1 MIARLRR
8 KLAWQFT
15 LIVFSLM
22 MVSGAIF
29 LAVDFVSLRSALDG
43 RLESEATRIAAKL
56 VAPGNG
62 RDDAA
67 GERDDAAGERD
78 VLRGGGDSSRLVDA
92 GGQTLVAGELFSR
105 VSVPFSS
112 RRFTTVAIENRYLR
126 IHTLPVEYRGA
137 PAYLQVAGQERLAWH
152 DVPQQ
157 AGLFALVCLVVSG
170 LTFVLGLFFARRS
183 LRPAEDTMDRLEQF
197 THDASHELRTPLT
210 AVRSSL
216 DTALKTGDYEAG
228 IQEARRELDRGTLL
242 VDRLLDLARLDAAA
256 LELDQVD
263 MSQVVAD
270 AVKRQRDLAAA
281 AGVTVAYESARSVTL
296 QGDEALIAQLVG
308 NLLRNAVKFNHQGG
322 SVRLVL
328 ERTGLNISD
337 TGVGMSPAQV
347 ARVFERFYQT
357 DASRAVRGFGLGLPI
372 ARRIAELH
380 GWSLRITSEV
390 GVGTTAEIGF

>member
-1 MIARLRR
+1 
-8 KLAWQFT
+8 
-15 LIVFSLM
+15 
-22 MVSGAIF
+22 
-29 LAVDFVSLRSALDG
+29 
-43 RLESEATRIAAKL
+43 
-56 VAPGNG
+56 
-62 RDDAA
+62 
-67 GERDDAAGERD
+67 
-78 VLRGGGDSSRLVDA
+78 
-92 GGQTLVAGELFSR
+92 
-105 VSVPFSS
+105 
-112 RRFTTVAIENRYLR
+112 
-126 IHTLPVEYRGA
+126 
-137 PAYLQVAGQERLAWH
+137 
-152 DVPQQ
+152 
-157 AGLFALVCLVVSG
+157 
-170 LTFVLGLFFARRS
+170 
-183 LRPAEDTMDRLEQF
+183 
-197 THDASHELRTPLT
+197 
-210 AVRSSL
+210 VRSSL
-216 DTALKTGDYEAG
+216 DTALKTGDYVAG
-228 IQEARRELDRGTLL
+228 IHEARRELDRGTLL